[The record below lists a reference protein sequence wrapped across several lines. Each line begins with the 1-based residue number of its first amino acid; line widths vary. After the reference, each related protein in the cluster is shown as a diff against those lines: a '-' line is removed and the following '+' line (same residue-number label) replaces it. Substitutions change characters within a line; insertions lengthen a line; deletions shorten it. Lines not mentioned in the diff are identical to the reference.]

1 MTVETKVRK
10 TQDTRRETQ
19 ELRYETKD
27 MRHESLK
34 SEVSSLEPG
43 VYGLESRVLSLENAG
58 PSSSRLTKTRNI
70 GIMAHIDAGK
80 TTVTERILYYTG
92 KVRRMGEVHDGA
104 ATMDWMELEQERGIT
119 ITAAA
124 TTCNWQDYCINII
137 DTPGHVDFT
146 VEVERSLRVLDG
158 AIAVFCSVGGVQPQ
172 SETVWKQAD
181 KYKVPRIAFVNKMD
195 RPGSDFLRT
204 VEMMRERL
212 GANAVPIQLPIGSER
227 EFEGIVD
234 LIGMKGIVWH
244 EASLGATYDVMDI
257 PADMQ
262 SMALDYRERLL
273 EAIVENDEK
282 LMLKYL
288 DGEELT
294 QKDIV
299 AGIRNA
305 TLDVEMIPVLCG
317 AALKNKGIQPL
328 LDAIPQFLPSPLD
341 VPPVEG
347 INPET
352 EERERRFPDD
362 NEPLAALVF
371 KIVFEPHMGKLTYLR
386 IYSGH
391 LNAKERIVYNA
402 TRRSKERVERILEM
416 HANKREERNSVGAGD
431 IVAVIGLKN
440 VGTGDTICDENHRIL
455 LESISFP
462 DPVISMAVEPK
473 TKADQGRMM
482 LALARLAEEDPSFK
496 VGTDR
501 ESGQIIISGM
511 GEIHLEV
518 MVDRMMREF
527 DVRTNVGKP
536 EVAYRETITRSVTA
550 EGKLIK
556 QTGGRGQYGHTV
568 LRLYPKER
576 GQGFE
581 FVDETKGGVIP
592 KEYVRAVEKGIR
604 DAMVSGVLAGY
615 PVVDVGVAL
624 CDGSYHAVDSSE
636 MAFAMAASM
645 AFRDGAK
652 KGSPVLL
659 EPVMDVEITVPEMY
673 LGDVIGDLNS
683 RRARIERVESRA
695 SAQVIT
701 AYVPL
706 AEMFGYVSRLRS
718 LTQGRATYF
727 MEFSHY
733 DTVPEKIS
741 SILTV
746 AGAQILDLRSET

>member
-501 ESGQIIISGM
+501 ESGQVIISGM